1 MNFLKTFIEFLFSFL
16 FYLLDI
22 DGLFGNEDEET
33 LAFVLTFV
41 IDKQSSKAFSLI
53 VMLEERIVTC
63 FNDLHEINANE
74 SISVTNDGI
83 SICVSELQL
92 PKDIAYIFLIDEE
105 RETFLSEV
113 HLKKASSSILTTE
126 FGIVT
131 FSKDAHSINE
141 PLQISMT
148 EEGMFPFQVA

>member
-1 MNFLKTFIEFLFSFL
+1 MNFFLFLFL

-63 FNDLHEINANE
+63 CNDLHEINANE

-92 PKDIAYIFLIDEE
+92 PKDNA
-105 RETFLSEV
+105 
-113 HLKKASSSILTTE
+113 
-126 FGIVT
+126 
-131 FSKDAHSINE
+131 
-141 PLQISMT
+141 
-148 EEGMFPFQVA
+148 